1 MFYLCVSLWVL
12 AGLCKSQ
19 KRALDPLKL
28 EVRAGLSFLTW
39 LLGFG
44 LEPSGSHLSNP
55 VLVVLVVLF
64 AESRRDFIQCGYI
77 GKRDKDAVAP
87 QES

>member
-1 MFYLCVSLWVL
+1 MSLWVL
-12 AGLCKSQ
+12 ASLCKSQ

>member
-1 MFYLCVSLWVL
+1 MCLCVL

-44 LEPSGSHLSNP
+44 LKSSRSHLSNP

-64 AESRRDFIQCGYI
+64 TESRRDFIQCGYT
-77 GKRDKDAVAP
+77 GKRDKERQT